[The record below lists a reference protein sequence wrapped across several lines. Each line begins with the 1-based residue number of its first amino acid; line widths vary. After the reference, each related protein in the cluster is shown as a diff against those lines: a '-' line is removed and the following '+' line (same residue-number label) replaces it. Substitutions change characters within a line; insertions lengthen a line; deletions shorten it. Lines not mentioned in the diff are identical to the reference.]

1 MLPPMIKTWSKRI
14 RDLQALGLTQR
25 EIGIL
30 VGLSATAVSDI
41 ANSPGVPRG
50 RAAVNLHALHKRL
63 CPEQFG
69 ELEAEESDEDTAQ
82 AG

>member
-1 MLPPMIKTWSKRI
+1 MTTVKTWSKRI

-25 EIGIL
+25 EIGLL

-41 ANSPGVPRG
+41 ANSPGMPRG

-63 CPEQFG
+63 CPQQAAEI
-69 ELEAEESDEDTAQ
+69 ESEESDEDAAQ